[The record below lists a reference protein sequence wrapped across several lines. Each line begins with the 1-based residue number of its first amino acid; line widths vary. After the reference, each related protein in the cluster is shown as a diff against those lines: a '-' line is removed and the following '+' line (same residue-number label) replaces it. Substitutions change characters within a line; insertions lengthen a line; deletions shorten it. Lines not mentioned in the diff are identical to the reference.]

1 MRLELLLVV
10 ALLSELNEV
19 CTGICNYLRTY
30 KSLHI
35 YIYIYMTGI
44 EMKAS
49 KVPVMTVPAV
59 EKLAVL
65 LFFRLC
71 FVPLFDNSGCWVNTG
86 A

>member
-1 MRLELLLVV
+1 
-10 ALLSELNEV
+10 
-19 CTGICNYLRTY
+19 
-30 KSLHI
+30 
-35 YIYIYMTGI
+35 
-44 EMKAS
+44 MKAS